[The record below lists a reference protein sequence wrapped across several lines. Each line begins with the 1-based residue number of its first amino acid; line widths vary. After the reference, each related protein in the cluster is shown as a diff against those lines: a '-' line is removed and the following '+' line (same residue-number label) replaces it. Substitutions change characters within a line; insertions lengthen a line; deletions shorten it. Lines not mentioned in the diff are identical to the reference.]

1 MAEVLDLLGSAVRPV
16 GLVGPRGAGRDRL
29 AKTLDLAPRDD
40 LRPVLRDHP
49 GATLFAASL
58 GELKPADLA
67 QHLDQ
72 GGRVLTLGPAATTF
86 PELREFNTADPRRGI
101 LYLPAFLDSP
111 GALAAADPHP
121 HLGTPRLLRFA
132 SLGRPEHGPLFG
144 RLLDAWHTALSFTDL
159 PETVDAALFPA
170 GPGPGP
176 DATPRRIAG
185 HLAAH
190 ARLPAGGSITLTLS
204 DRAATTA
211 RHLDLIGDTA
221 HLRLTDTAYTLLH
234 PDGTPVDA
242 DASPPS
248 PRGRAKRKPPPPGTY
263 ADLVAHRFRRLLDRP
278 DAPPP
283 AAPADRPR
291 DAMAC
296 AHACLLSARTR
307 QPERPGTLLQLHR

>member
-1 MAEVLDLLGSAVRPV
+1 MGQVLDLLGSAVRPV
-16 GLVGPRGAGRDRL
+16 RLVGPRGAGRDRL
-29 AKTLDLAPRDD
+29 GKTLDLAPRDD

-86 PELREFNTADPRRGI
+86 QELREFNTADPRRGI

-111 GALAAADPHP
+111 GSRAAADPHP

-144 RLLDAWHTALSFTDL
+144 RLLDAWHTALAFTDL

-170 GPGPGP
+170 GPHAGSE
-176 DATPRRIAG
+176 ASPRRIAG

-211 RHLDLIGDTA
+211 RHLDLLGDTA
-221 HLRLTDTAYTLLH
+221 HLHLTDTAYTLLH
-234 PDGTPVDA
+234 PDGRSVDTRPAPPGPAARAA
-242 DASPPS
+242 DDRSPPP
-248 PRGRAKRKPPPPGTY
+248 PRHLRGPCRRRFPPPPGPS
-263 ADLVAHRFRRLLDRP
+263 RRSRH
-278 DAPPP
+278 PPP
-283 AAPADRPR
+283 PPSDHATPWPAPTPA
-291 DAMAC
+291 
-296 AHACLLSARTR
+296 S
-307 QPERPGTLLQLHR
+307 